1 MKEKLF
7 VNGKD
12 KNRLPPSRL
21 ERLTSS
27 LLVKCSTAELRRRDG
42 RADPML
48 HILLGDLMFD
58 LVKWTNGLLITSL
71 PSDSNGMLSAG
82 IFAPSFCMAGR
93 CSVDDLSATEVIAR
107 SGFYVRGKGV
117 YVRRLKRHF
126 IALVHRSIR
135 RTVRRTVS

>member
-71 PSDSNGMLSAG
+71 PSDSNGM
-82 IFAPSFCMAGR
+82 
-93 CSVDDLSATEVIAR
+93 
-107 SGFYVRGKGV
+107 
-117 YVRRLKRHF
+117 
-126 IALVHRSIR
+126 
-135 RTVRRTVS
+135 